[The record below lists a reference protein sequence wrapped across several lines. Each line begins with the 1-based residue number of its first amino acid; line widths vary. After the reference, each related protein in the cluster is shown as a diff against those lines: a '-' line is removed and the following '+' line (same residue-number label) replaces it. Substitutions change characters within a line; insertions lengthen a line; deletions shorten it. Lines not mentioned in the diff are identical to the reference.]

1 MRFKAYYGFDVA
13 RYVLSA
19 GSLCSFF
26 FVISPQPFFQVCL
39 WRTGSLRLSF
49 YGDILEYRYTRIVNE
64 INEQPMQRE
73 VAAVYIYHKT

>member
-1 MRFKAYYGFDVA
+1 MALMLPGMFCQQA
-13 RYVLSA
+13 RSA
-19 GSLCSFF
+19 LFF
-26 FVISPQPFFQVCL
+26 FFFCVAISPQPFFQVCL

-73 VAAVYIYHKT
+73 G

>member
-1 MRFKAYYGFDVA
+1 MALMWPGMFCQQA
-13 RYVLSA
+13 RSA
-19 GSLCSFF
+19 LFF
-26 FVISPQPFFQVCL
+26 FLLFFVVVISPQPFFQVCL

>member
-1 MRFKAYYGFDVA
+1 MALMLPGMFCQQA
-13 RYVLSA
+13 RSA
-19 GSLCSFF
+19 LFF
-26 FVISPQPFFQVCL
+26 FFFCVVISPQPFFQVCL

-73 VAAVYIYHKT
+73 G